1 MVRLL
6 LKMLLLPPDVLKS
19 HAQGYV
25 DLASEVGARYVCT
38 LKNRWVMYALSF
50 LTLMLALMALV
61 ALRSTPLVLALV
73 LACCGLGYVYQGP
86 PFRLGY
92 RGLGEPLCWLA
103 FGPLATAAVRRALV
117 DRDPPSANRAIRG
130 LGAVD
135 GFQTQVGGV

>member
-50 LTLMLALMALV
+50 LTLMLALIFGGV
-61 ALRSTPLVLALV
+61 ALLLWSALPLHDAPYAWVLLALPI
-73 LACCGLGYVYQGP
+73 ACLSLSG
-86 PFRLGY
+86 
-92 RGLGEPLCWLA
+92 LCWWWARSLRLQ
-103 FGPLATAAVRRALV
+103 PLLQDIQAQIAL
-117 DRDPPSANRAIRG
+117 DLQAIR
-130 LGAVD
+130 
-135 GFQTQVGGV
+135 QVHSA